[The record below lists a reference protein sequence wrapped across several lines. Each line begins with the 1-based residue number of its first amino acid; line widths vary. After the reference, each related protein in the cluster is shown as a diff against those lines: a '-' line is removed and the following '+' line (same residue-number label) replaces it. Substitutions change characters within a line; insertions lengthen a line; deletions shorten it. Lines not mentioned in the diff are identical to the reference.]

1 MMRVLLVEDERVL
14 GDTIRLS
21 LEKMGLECVWATTLK
36 EARLRLS
43 RERYSLWILDRNLPD
58 GEGTV
63 LLSHP
68 SRSGSLVLIL
78 SSKSGVEERVQG
90 LRLGADDYLP
100 KPFSYREL
108 EARVEALGR
117 RAVLHPPAKEESGWR
132 LDRDTLTLD
141 TGAASVLLTPLE
153 FKFMEYLLA
162 REGSIVSKDRLL
174 KDVWGFTF
182 LPKTRTVDYLI
193 TQLRKR
199 IEPDPEH
206 PRHLLTIRGAGVKLQ
221 TGGLY
226 KDGTP
231 E

>member
-1 MMRVLLVEDERVL
+1 MMRVLLVEDELVL
-14 GDTIRLS
+14 GDTIVLS
-21 LEKMGLECVWATTLK
+21 LKKMGLECDWAKTLK
-36 EARLRLS
+36 EANRHLAQGV
-43 RERYSLWILDRNLPD
+43 YGLWILDRNLPD

-68 SRSGSLVLIL
+68 RRSKSLVLIL

-100 KPFSYREL
+100 KPFSFREL
-108 EARVEALGR
+108 EARLEALGR
-117 RAVLHPPAKEESGWR
+117 RVPAPVVDEKRSGWW
-132 LDRDTLTLD
+132 LDPGTLTLHTD
-141 TGAASVLLTPLE
+141 RIPVVLTPLE
-153 FKFMEYLLA
+153 FKFVSYLLD
-162 REGSIVSKDRLL
+162 REGDIVSKDRLL

-206 PRHLLTIRGAGVKLQ
+206 PKHLLTIRGAGVKLL
-221 TGGLY
+221 T
-226 KDGTP
+226 
-231 E
+231 